1 MNANENNNT
10 INQEVYDGVKEVM
23 LQEGVIPK
31 EIIKR
36 NEVIRE
42 KKEMQE
48 KFKDILN
55 PLSTTVKSLES
66 TVKQYPA
73 LSPILTPIKIIVKKA
88 GLPFEIIDLIL
99 EYQINGEEGVIIK
112 IGGKIIETIIFGA
125 GTSIALAIAA
135 TVAGYF
141 ASMSIVATIVGFVVF
156 AGIAGLTIW
165 ISNQSEI
172 LLRFIY
178 ENVYV
183 RLKKEKERFLNFTD
197 YIFSGQWYEDLKD
210 EIAKELKNKIK
221 KEMYKIIENPIG
233 RFIFK

>member
-10 INQEVYDGVKEVM
+10 VNQEVYDGVKEVM

-99 EYQINGEEGVIIK
+99 EYQINGEEGV
-112 IGGKIIETIIFGA
+112 T
-125 GTSIALAIAA
+125 
-135 TVAGYF
+135 
-141 ASMSIVATIVGFVVF
+141 
-156 AGIAGLTIW
+156 
-165 ISNQSEI
+165 
-172 LLRFIY
+172 LR
-178 ENVYV
+178 
-183 RLKKEKERFLNFTD
+183 
-197 YIFSGQWYEDLKD
+197 
-210 EIAKELKNKIK
+210 
-221 KEMYKIIENPIG
+221 
-233 RFIFK
+233 

>member
-1 MNANENNNT
+1 
-10 INQEVYDGVKEVM
+10 
-23 LQEGVIPK
+23 
-31 EIIKR
+31 
-36 NEVIRE
+36 
-42 KKEMQE
+42 
-48 KFKDILN
+48 
-55 PLSTTVKSLES
+55 
-66 TVKQYPA
+66 
-73 LSPILTPIKIIVKKA
+73 PIKIIVKKA

-156 AGIAGLTIW
+156 AGIAGLVIW

-183 RLKKEKERFLNFTD
+183 RLKKEKERFLNFT
-197 YIFSGQWYEDLKD
+197 KT
-210 EIAKELKNKIK
+210 
-221 KEMYKIIENPIG
+221 
-233 RFIFK
+233 